1 MLRSLVNVFGRQSDG
16 MESEGK
22 NIYTYTYT
30 KYPLVLQRK
39 EERSDFQ

>member
-1 MLRSLVNVFGRQSDG
+1 MLRNLVNVLGRQSDG
-16 MESEGK
+16 MESEEK
-22 NIYTYTYT
+22 NIYTYIYT